1 MIGKDTLTLNKESVK
16 ILSSKL
22 FDIFKYDED
31 PERAF
36 DFRALRH
43 VYRGLPSET
52 KKQITEDALALD
64 PEVRDVLDQIDPK
77 TREPEGS
84 QEAEVM
90 DRLETVMKN
99 ALFKLKS
106 LVDPDLT
113 QKTDFV
119 PIVTLFLQSLI
130 STAADLAE
138 FSCPGAGA
146 YLYSE
151 IEAGAKAGRLRAIE
165 DITTQKESVS
175 GSVSDLSLEDVE
187 IAMNHLGQTLS
198 HALFKGLSELPNP
211 FQNQDMVLRGVEVL
225 LTNLLYKNFEE
236 PHPVL
241 EQFCD
246 TVYAALASLSSKD
259 TSAEKG
265 KPETTH

>member
-1 MIGKDTLTLNKESVK
+1 MNKQSVK

-31 PERAF
+31 PEGAF
-36 DFRALRH
+36 DFKALRH

-64 PEVRDVLDQIDPK
+64 PEVRDVLDQIGCK
-77 TREPEGS
+77 KRGPEDG
-84 QEAEVM
+84 QEAKVM
-90 DRLETVMKN
+90 DRLESVIKN
-99 ALFKLKS
+99 ALFELRS
-106 LVDPDLT
+106 LVDPELT
-113 QKTDFV
+113 QKTNFV

-151 IEAGAKAGRLRAIE
+151 IEANAKEGRLRAIE

-175 GSVSDLSLEDVE
+175 DLFLEDVE
-187 IAMNHLGQTLS
+187 MALNHLGQTLF
-198 HALFKGLSELPNP
+198 HALFKGLSELPKP

-225 LTNLLYKNFEE
+225 LANLLYKNFEE